1 MKARV
6 KAVAGAL
13 ALAVFVGVMPASAD
27 EAKEDDV
34 TTSLLAEYG
43 VNQKEV
49 SKASEGLGD
58 ARKKYE
64 ESVTKVGQMEEHLE
78 AINSRLISADQELA
92 VLGIEAKSTAKEI
105 EESNNAIG
113 DMASTMYRQGG
124 VSQDE
129 FTGYLLA
136 EGSPTAKLN
145 ATMMMTHVMEN
156 RSGTLQNQQQLHV
169 IQEAGVLRQEA
180 VREEIDEL
188 KANAEKL
195 VAEAEAERKA
205 AERAKTDYENRLK
218 NARTAASDAK
228 KRYEDAVA
236 KAKLEAETLRKLQA
250 EMLKKANITS
260 KELKDT
266 KEIAAGNGIFP
277 LPRPSDVDRVT
288 SSFGFRPTPAGTI
301 DYGGQGGYVHAGID
315 YGTPCG
321 TPVRA
326 VADGEVW
333 LAGAAGTA
341 GNAVG
346 LNHGLINGFAFA
358 TRYHHMTTVIV
369 TPGEP
374 VKRGDVLGLS
384 GTTGNSSGCHLHFE
398 TAVNGKA
405 VNPAAFLG

>member
-43 VNQKEV
+43 VNQQEV
-49 SKASEGLGD
+49 SKASEGLED

-64 ESVTKVGQMEEHLE
+64 DSVTKVDQMEGHLE
-78 AINSRLISADQELA
+78 ATNSRLISADQELA

-105 EESNNAIG
+105 EESNKAIG

-129 FTGYLLA
+129 LTGYLLA

-180 VREEIDEL
+180 VREEIGEL
-188 KANAEKL
+188 KANAERL
-195 VAEAEAERKA
+195 VAEAEVERKA
-205 AERAKTDYENRLK
+205 AEQAKTDYEDRLK

-228 KRYEDAVA
+228 KRYDDAVA
-236 KAKLEAETLRKLQA
+236 KAKLEAEALRKLQA
-250 EMLKKANITS
+250 EMLKKANLTS

-277 LPRPSDVDRVT
+277 LPRPSDVDRIT

-398 TAVNGKA
+398 TAVNGQA

>member
-43 VNQKEV
+43 VNQQEV
-49 SKASEGLGD
+49 SKASEGLED

-64 ESVTKVGQMEEHLE
+64 DSVTKVDQMEGHLE
-78 AINSRLISADQELA
+78 TINSRLISADQELA

-105 EESNNAIG
+105 EESNSAIG

-129 FTGYLLA
+129 LTGYLLA

-188 KANAEKL
+188 KANAERL

-205 AERAKTDYENRLK
+205 AEQAKTDYENRLK

-228 KRYEDAVA
+228 KRYDDAVA

-369 TPGEP
+369 TPGQTVE
-374 VKRGDVLGLS
+374 RGDVLGLS